1 MTIKVYLNKIGF
13 PEIAE
18 LPELERLPGIGEK
31 ITLEENKNY
40 EVTEVKKDP
49 ESDEIYIYVKT
60 VK

>member
-1 MTIKVYLNKIGF
+1 MTVKFFLNKIGF

-18 LPELERLPGIGEK
+18 LPELEKLPGIGEK

-49 ESDEIYIYVKT
+49 ESDEIYIYVNT

>member
-31 ITLEENKNY
+31 ITLEENKRY

-49 ESDEIYIYVKT
+49 ENDEIYIYVNT
-60 VK
+60 AR